1 MGLFIYYQPQGR
13 GITKAKKVAFKGI
26 DFFDYNAL
34 SDDMLEGTRGIPRVR
49 G

>member
-1 MGLFIYYQPQGR
+1 MIKCMGLFIYYQPQGR

-34 SDDMLEGTRGIPRVR
+34 SDDMLGRIRDFE
-49 G
+49 